1 MGVNYIETQQFNKI
15 ASSWIIRPRLSLTL
29 PIKTWDIQYNMSVDP
44 ITPSLAML
52 SDVSQQ
58 ANVWDLTTG
67 NPQLKAF
74 HLLKKLGDNTQAIWK
89 TYFHKYKIW
98 IRIWQ

>member
-1 MGVNYIETQQFNKI
+1 
-15 ASSWIIRPRLSLTL
+15 
-29 PIKTWDIQYNMSVDP
+29 MSVDP
-44 ITPSLAML
+44 VTPSLAML

-74 HLLKKLGDNTQAIWK
+74 HLLKNWATIRKRFGKRIFTSTRFGLEYGNKLLLK
-89 TYFHKYKIW
+89 L
-98 IRIWQ
+98 